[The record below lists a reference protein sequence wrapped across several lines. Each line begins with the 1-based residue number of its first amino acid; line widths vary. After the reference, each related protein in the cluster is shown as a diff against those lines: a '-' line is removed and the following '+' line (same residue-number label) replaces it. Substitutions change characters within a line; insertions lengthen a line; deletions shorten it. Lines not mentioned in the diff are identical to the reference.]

1 MNAGRD
7 DREDDQTYRKLRDV
21 RCTSRSGIRDVRCAF
36 LGTLVRTLLDK
47 NVITRVE
54 LMNII
59 GAARRDV
66 SQIKVSTI
74 HRDADLILAKV
85 A

>member
-1 MNAGRD
+1 MAIQDATDPAESALGMAVANN
-7 DREDDQTYRKLRDV
+7 
-21 RCTSRSGIRDVRCAF
+21 AF
-36 LGTLVRTLLDK
+36 LNTLIQTLLDK

-74 HRDADLILAKV
+74 HGDADLILAKLQKRFPV

>member
-1 MNAGRD
+1 MAIQDATDPAESALGMAIANN
-7 DREDDQTYRKLRDV
+7 
-21 RCTSRSGIRDVRCAF
+21 AF
-36 LGTLVRTLLDK
+36 LGTLIQTLLDK
-47 NVITRVE
+47 NAITRVE

-74 HRDADLILAKV
+74 HRDADLVLAKLQKRFSV

>member
-1 MNAGRD
+1 MAIQDATDPAESALGMAIANN
-7 DREDDQTYRKLRDV
+7 
-21 RCTSRSGIRDVRCAF
+21 AF
-36 LGTLVRTLLDK
+36 LGTLIQTLLDK
-47 NVITRVE
+47 NVITRVD

-74 HRDADLILAKV
+74 HRDADLVLAKLQKRFSV

>member
-1 MNAGRD
+1 MAIQDATDPAESALGMAIANN
-7 DREDDQTYRKLRDV
+7 
-21 RCTSRSGIRDVRCAF
+21 AF
-36 LGTLVRTLLDK
+36 LGTLIQTLLDK
-47 NVITRVE
+47 NVITRVD

-59 GAARRDV
+59 GVARRDV

-74 HRDADLILAKV
+74 HRDADLVLAKLQKRFSV

>member
-1 MNAGRD
+1 MAIQDATDPAESALGMAVANN
-7 DREDDQTYRKLRDV
+7 
-21 RCTSRSGIRDVRCAF
+21 AF
-36 LGTLVRTLLDK
+36 LGTLIQALLDK
-47 NVITRVE
+47 NVITQVE

-66 SQIKVSTI
+66 SQFKVSTI
-74 HRDADLILAKV
+74 HRDADLILAKLQKRFPV

>member
-1 MNAGRD
+1 MVIQDATDPAESPLGMAIANN
-7 DREDDQTYRKLRDV
+7 
-21 RCTSRSGIRDVRCAF
+21 AF
-36 LGTLVRTLLDK
+36 LGTLIQTLLDK

-66 SQIKVSTI
+66 SQIKLSTI
-74 HRDADLILAKV
+74 HRDADLILAKLQKRFS
-85 A
+85 

>member
-1 MNAGRD
+1 MAIQDATDPAESALGMAVANN
-7 DREDDQTYRKLRDV
+7 
-21 RCTSRSGIRDVRCAF
+21 AF
-36 LGTLVRTLLDK
+36 LGTHVQTLLDK

-74 HRDADLILAKV
+74 HRDADLILAKLQKRFSV